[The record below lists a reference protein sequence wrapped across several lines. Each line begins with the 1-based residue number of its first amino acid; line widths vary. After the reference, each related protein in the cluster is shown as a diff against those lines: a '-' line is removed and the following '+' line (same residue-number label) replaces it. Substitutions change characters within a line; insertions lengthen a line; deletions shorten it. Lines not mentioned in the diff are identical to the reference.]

1 MPILKNAKKA
11 LRQSIKRAKRN
22 TIRTDEITSL
32 RRHFKVAVKGN
43 QLDKA
48 KELAAQ
54 IGQKIDKAVGKKIV
68 KMNTAARVKSRMA
81 KAMSAISGGTIK
93 K

>member
-11 LRQSIKRAKRN
+11 LRQSVKRAKRN
-22 TIRTDEITSL
+22 LLRADEITSL
-32 RRHFKVAVKGN
+32 RRHFKVALKGN
-43 QLDKA
+43 QIDKA

-54 IGQKIDKAVGKKIV
+54 ITQKIDKAVGKKIV
-68 KMNTAARVKSRMA
+68 KLNTAARVKSRMA
-81 KAMSAISGGTIK
+81 KALGVAK

>member
-1 MPILKNAKKA
+1 MPILRNAKKA
-11 LRQSIKRAKRN
+11 LRQSIKRTKRN
-22 TIRTDEITSL
+22 TMRTDEIASL
-32 RRHFKVAVKGN
+32 RRHFKVALKAN

-68 KMNTAARVKSRMA
+68 KRNTAARVKSRMA
-81 KAMSAISGGTIK
+81 KALKAIK